1 MKKYLIILLT
11 ILALT
16 SLLFAVGCSTEK
28 VAFDRAE
35 YEVRSGDYVTSSG
48 KKVTYR
54 LATPTNG
61 VEVAEDGKFTVS
73 DTVADYTQVVLLAVA
88 NDKVLDEAVCTV
100 RTKTITP
107 TISFTNPSEYI
118 VSGDE
123 VNALSEPLYSVSYA
137 LKEQYAGITV
147 NAVTGKIAFSKNVS
161 DGDPFTVV
169 ATAKGVK
176 AEKTFKAAVGNY
188 VTATESLKISE
199 YQRGSDVSFGFDFG
213 INEEAE
219 AQGVLKVTRGHTVLS
234 DDDWSYDKEQNLLTV
249 KKQAIAAMPMGD
261 NLLKAVTMKN
271 AVSLTVRVA
280 KYIATAEELA
290 AINDS
295 REALSGYYVMVADID
310 LTDYLSPSGEGY
322 NNGKGWNP
330 IGVYHDVTDGTATDW
345 AFSGTFDGN
354 GHTISGFYI
363 TRSDDLAYNS
373 GLFGYITAQGEVRN
387 LGVKNPA
394 GKVNAVRSYS
404 GGFVGVNCGKIKN
417 CWADVSV
424 ISGEVYRVLG
434 GFVGR
439 NEGEIENCYSLGR
452 VSGGSNIGCFSG
464 MSQTDVSKG
473 VFKNC
478 YAVKTENYPF
488 SDVYDADTNKL
499 FDSVEAMK
507 NNDFSAYE
515 ENWQVSSGSLPVL
528 KSTEIRYELRKLEF
542 TNTEEFITRGD
553 SITLKVVT
561 NPAYA
566 AEESGVRFSVVEGD
580 PDCLNGTTGVINTR
594 QLQKGNNYF
603 KVKASCLDMEAF
615 YEFYVYEKVSE
626 VFFDEG
632 METVMHAGVSYK
644 LDVTVLP
651 LEANGKVD
659 FELTEKLQGVTL
671 DQGGIIRVSPY
682 VRDGQF
688 TVKVTAGN
696 GKTDSLTVTV
706 KANKTFDGNYAIV
719 YRGETEY
726 VTFTLPE
733 NLTKDI
739 VKVTRYDKAVE
750 YDAEGNLVKIKADF
764 FTGFGTHD
772 VPVKFI
778 TDSEVYAA
786 TVVCYDKDTVLE
798 IGSVEEFLNYKE
810 QIKTKPELLS
820 KTLILTADLDFGG
833 RTMTSVGSHYLGL
846 DFSGVLNGNGHK
858 ISNLN
863 IDRNDFSG
871 KYFDEDTGVEKP
883 DETVY
888 PFHTSRYNVGLFSY
902 VSGVVTNVC
911 FENVRVASYFTGDY
925 EINGEVRHYDN
936 DVIGGFVGVVAG
948 TLSGSVT
955 NCEFI
960 DCSASGGA
968 NVGVICGKNSAA
980 VITNCRVDGVLQ

>member
-1 MKKYLIILLT
+1 MKKYLIIFLT

-16 SLLFAVGCSTEK
+16 SLVFAVACSTEK
-28 VAFDRAE
+28 VVFDRAE
-35 YEVRSGDYVTSSG
+35 YEVRSGDYVTASG
-48 KKVTYR
+48 KVTYR
-54 LATPTNG
+54 LASSVEG

-73 DTVADYTQVVLLAVA
+73 ETVSDYTQVVLLAIVDGVA
-88 NDKVLDEAVCTV
+88 LDEAVCTV
-100 RTKTITP
+100 RTQTVAP
-107 TISFTNPSEYI
+107 TLTFTNPSEYI

-123 VNALSEPLYSVSYA
+123 VNAVSEPLYSISYA

-147 NAVTGKIAFSKNVS
+147 NAVTGRVAFSKNVS
-161 DGDPFTVV
+161 DGDLFTVI
-169 ATAKGVK
+169 ATAKGVV

-188 VTATESLKISE
+188 VTATENLKISE

-213 INEEAE
+213 INGEAE
-219 AQGVLKVTRGHTVLS
+219 DKGVLKVTRGHTVLG
-234 DDDWSYDKEQNLLTV
+234 DDDWTYDKEKNVLTV
-249 KKQAIAAMPMGD
+249 KKQAVAAMPMGD

-295 REALSGYYVMVADID
+295 REALSGYYVMVSDID
-310 LTDYLSPSGEGY
+310 LTDWLSPNGDGY

-354 GHTISGFYI
+354 GHTISGFFI
-363 TRSDDLAYNS
+363 NRSDDLAYNS

-387 LGVKNPA
+387 LGVKNSE
-394 GKVNAVRSYS
+394 GKANAVRSYS

-439 NEGEIENCYSLGR
+439 NEGEIENCFSLGT

-478 YAVKTENYPF
+478 YALKSGNYPF

-499 FDSVEAMK
+499 FDSLDAMK
-507 NNDFSAYE
+507 ANDFSAYE
-515 ENWQVSSGSLPVL
+515 KYWQVSDGSLPVL

-553 SITLKVVT
+553 SITLKVIT
-561 NPAYA
+561 NPAYV

-603 KVKASCLDMEAF
+603 KVKATCLEMEAF

-632 METVMHAGVSYK
+632 METVMQAGVSYF

-651 LEANGKVD
+651 KEANDKVE

-671 DQGGIIRVSPY
+671 DKETGIIHVSPY

-696 GKTDSLTVTV
+696 GKTDSLTVNV
-706 KANKTFDGNYAIV
+706 KANKSFDGNYAII
-719 YRGETEY
+719 YRGETGY

-739 VKVTRYDKAVE
+739 VKVTRYDKAVG
-750 YDAEGNLVKIKADF
+750 YNTEGNLIKINAKLF
-764 FTGFGTHD
+764 EGFGTHD

-778 TDSEVYAA
+778 TDSDVYVA
-786 TVVCYDKDTVLE
+786 TVVCYDKATVLE
-798 IGSVEEFLNYKE
+798 IGSAEEFLKYKE
-810 QIKTKPELLS
+810 QIKINPELLS

-833 RTMTSVGSHYLGL
+833 MTMTSVGSHYLGL
-846 DFSGVLNGNGHK
+846 DFCGVLNGNGHK

-871 KYFDEDTGVEKP
+871 KYFDEDTGAEKP

-888 PFHTSRYNVGLFSY
+888 PFHTSRYNVGIFSY
-902 VSGVVTNVC
+902 VSGVITNVC
-911 FENVRVASYFTGDY
+911 FENIKVASHFTGDY
-925 EINGEVRHYDN
+925 EINGEMRHYDN

-960 DCSASGGA
+960 GCSVSGGA
-968 NVGVICGKNSAA
+968 NVGMICGKNSAA
-980 VITNCRVDGVLQ
+980 VITNCRVDGILQ